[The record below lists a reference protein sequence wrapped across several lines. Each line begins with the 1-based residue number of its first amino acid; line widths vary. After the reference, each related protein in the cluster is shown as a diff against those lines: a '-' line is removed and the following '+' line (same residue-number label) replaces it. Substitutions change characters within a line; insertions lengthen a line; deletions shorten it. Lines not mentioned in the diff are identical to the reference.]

1 MKKTSSLRFIGI
13 DPGTNIT
20 GYGVIEIASG
30 ELKLLDLGVITMQ
43 SKDEHPEKLKD
54 IFQAI
59 QALVNRFQPHE
70 MAIEAP
76 FYSKNIQSMLKLGR
90 AQGVVMAAAMVSGIP
105 VTEYAPRKV
114 KQSITGKGNA
124 TKEQVAAMLKHIL
137 GTRLEETL
145 PDATDALA
153 VAICHYYQHSSI
165 TNGSKRYK
173 DWSAFLKDN
182 PTRNG

>member
-1 MKKTSSLRFIGI
+1 MKNSESLRFIGI

-20 GYGVIEIASG
+20 GYGIIELSG
-30 ELKLLDLGVITMQ
+30 KKLQMLDFGVITL
-43 SKDEHPEKLKD
+43 SPKDDHPEKLKE
-54 IFQAI
+54 IFQAV
-59 QALVNRFQPHE
+59 QQLLTRFQPHE

-90 AQGVVMAAAMVSGIP
+90 AQGVVMAAAMVHGIP

-124 TKEQVAAMLKHIL
+124 TKEQVAAMLNHIL
-137 GTRLEETL
+137 GFRLEESL

-153 VAICHYYQHSSI
+153 VAICHYYQHSAL
-165 TNGSKRYK
+165 TDGTKRYK
-173 DWSAFLKDN
+173 DWSAFLRDH
-182 PTRNG
+182 PQRNG